1 MPEHFCDKCTNE
13 GLALIGWTAQ
23 LCLLLTMAH
32 HDYSSII
39 RNCQA
44 MLWASRSC
52 TSSRSHVHSSSQD
65 CKHRPETTNR
75 NINNTMDPALCLV
88 LCVCAL
94 VCARKH
100 LQITMDGYTSQHT
113 APETATREAP
123 TGRATGLGADTRGR
137 VKCIVLQLGRNAAI

>member
-1 MPEHFCDKCTNE
+1 MTIAPSFETVKPCC
-13 GLALIGWTAQ
+13 GRAGA
-23 LCLLLTMAH
+23 AH
-32 HDYSSII
+32 RAAVTCI
-39 RNCQA
+39 RA
-44 MLWASRSC
+44 
-52 TSSRSHVHSSSQD
+52 HS
-65 CKHRPETTNR
+65 KHRPETTNR